1 MDHENDRQLE
11 IYSAAFEYYLEK
23 EALPEELADDLL
35 GNYMKTVLDDPGNR
49 HLCLTDPIWKEL
61 ILNSL
66 LDFFRFLLPQ
76 MEQKEQ
82 EKIKELEYIENFY
95 DSDITVKRILW
106 QDVMEHVTDNYSP
119 SELNMDGYIYLMKK
133 SEYSKNEIFASM
145 VNDWK
150 KACEERIEREKQMLL
165 ENNRQHFEEWAKQA
179 GQGDYERINSIASIF
194 VKYPKLKEIIQ
205 IMGREKKQ
213 ISDEVDSTV
222 TRYIPILL
230 SHNTSHEEVDG
241 IKTDDDLNMLL
252 PTEIAL
258 LNNPETESVFYHKYS
273 TKQLQ
278 SFSSKPPVVKK
289 EKTEKQTIKNPRL
302 QEGPIIVSVDT
313 SGSMEGKPEQ
323 IAKSLLMQILQEAK
337 RKKRKCYL
345 ITFSVHTKV
354 LEISNPMHWRK
365 VKEFMGK
372 TFIGGT
378 DGEQMLSDII
388 NVLKKN
394 DYSMADAL
402 IISDFDFP
410 YHLRHTRDAML
421 NEQAKGTRFYGLQIG
436 KEYNEYIPLLDKV
449 WTI

>member
-165 ENNRQHFEEWAKQA
+165 ENNRQHF
-179 GQGDYERINSIASIF
+179 F
-194 VKYPKLKEIIQ
+194 
-205 IMGREKKQ
+205 
-213 ISDEVDSTV
+213 
-222 TRYIPILL
+222 
-230 SHNTSHEEVDG
+230 SHFF
-241 IKTDDDLNMLL
+241 L
-252 PTEIAL
+252 
-258 LNNPETESVFYHKYS
+258 
-273 TKQLQ
+273 
-278 SFSSKPPVVKK
+278 
-289 EKTEKQTIKNPRL
+289 
-302 QEGPIIVSVDT
+302 
-313 SGSMEGKPEQ
+313 
-323 IAKSLLMQILQEAK
+323 
-337 RKKRKCYL
+337 L
-345 ITFSVHTKV
+345 ITKYIYFKR
-354 LEISNPMHWRK
+354 N
-365 VKEFMGK
+365 
-372 TFIGGT
+372 
-378 DGEQMLSDII
+378 
-388 NVLKKN
+388 
-394 DYSMADAL
+394 L
-402 IISDFDFP
+402 IQLLLVCF
-410 YHLRHTRDAML
+410 HLNH
-421 NEQAKGTRFYGLQIG
+421 
-436 KEYNEYIPLLDKV
+436 
-449 WTI
+449 